1 MPGGKHLPT
10 QDRMTRSSARTAL
23 IGTIASLESDG
34 RGILTI
40 DGDYTGAQARALA
53 AKINYGSTEYHLTI
67 ESS

>member
-1 MPGGKHLPT
+1 MPGGKRLPT
-10 QDRMTRSSARTAL
+10 RDRMTRSSARATL

-34 RGILTI
+34 RGVLTI

-53 AKINYGSTEYHLTI
+53 AQINYGSAEYHLII